1 MLTFFVT
8 ETVKAKV
15 DYQGQPSRGGGSKPL
30 KFREGAK
37 IDVTEKSGDWWKVRS
52 YDFEN
57 IS

>member
-1 MLTFFVT
+1 MFFT